1 MDALKTKAFSLLAKR
16 PYFSKELRKKLLDKG
31 FSKDRVQ
38 SLLDLLKKQGLLNDE
53 ELAARFIERQ
63 KAKGYGAKLIAH
75 KLRERAGE
83 ALSFEIFDS
92 NEDALNLIKK
102 KYQKDLPHKKNKVI
116 AALLRRGYSY
126 ELIKT
131 ILEDISSK

>member
-16 PYFSKELRKKLLDKG
+16 SYFSRELGKKLLDKG
-31 FSKDRVQ
+31 FSEDRVE
-38 SLLDLLKKQGLLNDE
+38 SLLDLLKKQGWLNDE
-53 ELAARFIERQ
+53 ELAARFVKRQ

-75 KLRERAGE
+75 KLREKAGE
-83 ALSFEIFDS
+83 KILLEISDS
-92 NEDALNLIKK
+92 KEDALNLIKK
-102 KYQKDLPHKKNKVI
+102 KYQKDLPYKKNKVI

-131 ILEDISSK
+131 LLEDISSK